1 MKKILL
7 FLIVTLLS
15 FKNTQAQLTDG
26 SVAPDFTLTDLDG
39 TSHNLYSL
47 LDNGYTVFLK
57 FSAIWCPPC
66 WNYHTSGA
74 FDDLYM
80 NHGPAGMPN
89 VNANTTDDVMV
100 FFIEGDGGSLAEL
113 QGGGNSQ
120 GDWITGTP
128 YPILPTYSGS
138 NPAQVTQDYQI
149 GYWPTVYQI
158 CPDRIVSECGQ
169 AASPYSLV
177 SACPAPA
184 IHLFDARIFD
194 YAGETLTCEGDLV
207 PEIMIQNY
215 GLVNL
220 TSLSIEVSVNGNI
233 MYTTPW
239 TGNLATYATDN
250 ITLPALTGLA
260 SNDVVAINTAH
271 PNGTVDADPS
281 NNPTV
286 VFNVELATQ
295 NTNTFVTVQI
305 VTDAYGSETTWDITD
320 VNGAVVLS
328 GGPYSNLGAAGTT
341 TETPVSGTLASNTCY
356 TFTIY
361 DSYGDGIDAGYGVGS
376 FTVTDGNGTVL
387 SSGGQF
393 SDVDGASWKTG
404 NNASNSI
411 YDIVS
416 NSNDHTTLKVAI
428 DACALDV
435 VLSDPG
441 TLTLFAP
448 TDAAF
453 NLLPAG
459 TVTALLNDIPQLT
472 DILKHHV
479 VGSTAMSGMLSN
491 NQVVTTLLGTDVT
504 VTINAN
510 GVFIDNAQVTVA
522 DIVADNGVVHVIDA
536 VLLPPSTTSVN
547 NIKSDFVS
555 EYIYSINI
563 LGEKV
568 DRLVKNQIIF
578 DIYRNGEV
586 VKRFAR

>member
-7 FLIVTLLS
+7 IAVVAVFTL
-15 FKNTQAQLTDG
+15 NNVQAQLPNG

-47 LDNGYTVFLK
+47 LDNGYTVFID

-66 WNYHTSGA
+66 WGYHTSGA
-74 FDDLYM
+74 LEDLYM

-158 CPDRIVSECGQ
+158 CPDRILTECGQ

-184 IHLFDARIFD
+184 SNDNDARTFD

-220 TSLSIEVSVNGNI
+220 TSLSVDVLVNGNVI
-233 MYTTPW
+233 STTPW

-260 SNDVVAINTAH
+260 SNDAVSINTSY
-271 PNGTVDADPS
+271 PNGVMDADPS
-281 NNPTV
+281 NNPAAS
-286 VFNVELATQ
+286 FNVQTAIQ
-295 NTNTFVTVQI
+295 NTHVDVTVQI

-320 VNGAVVLS
+320 ANGAVVLS

-341 TETPVSGTLASNTCY
+341 TETPVSGTLNAQICH

-361 DSYGDGIDAGYGVGS
+361 DTYGDGIDAGYGVGS

-393 SDVDGASWKTG
+393 SDVDGAAFKTG
-404 NNASNSI
+404 DATVGVNDIISNISI
-411 YDIVS
+411 YPNPVKDVLTIEGNYTSIEVLDILG
-416 NSNDHTTLKVAI
+416 NL
-428 DACALDV
+428 
-435 VLSDPG
+435 VLSSKATKNINVSSLADG
-441 TLTLFAP
+441 
-448 TDAAF
+448 
-453 NLLPAG
+453 
-459 TVTALLNDIPQLT
+459 VY
-472 DILKHHV
+472 
-479 VGSTAMSGMLSN
+479 ML
-491 NQVVTTLLGTDVT
+491 
-504 VTINAN
+504 
-510 GVFIDNAQVTVA
+510 
-522 DIVADNGVVHVIDA
+522 
-536 VLLPPSTTSVN
+536 
-547 NIKSDFVS
+547 NIKT
-555 EYIYSINI
+555 E
-563 LGEKV
+563 
-568 DRLVKNQIIF
+568 
-578 DIYRNGEV
+578 NGIAA
-586 VKRFAR
+586 KKITIAK

>member
-7 FLIVTLLS
+7 IAVVAVFTL
-15 FKNTQAQLTDG
+15 NNVQAQLPNG

-47 LDNGYTVFLK
+47 LDNGYTVFID

-66 WNYHTSGA
+66 WGYHTSGA
-74 FDDLYM
+74 LEDLYM

-184 IHLFDARIFD
+184 SNDNDARTFD

-220 TSLSIEVSVNGNI
+220 TSLSVDVLVNGNVI
-233 MYTTPW
+233 STTPW

-260 SNDVVAINTAH
+260 SNDAVSINTSY
-271 PNGTVDADPS
+271 PNGVMDADPS
-281 NNPTV
+281 NNPAAS
-286 VFNVELATQ
+286 FNVQTAIQ
-295 NTNTFVTVQI
+295 NTHVDVTVQI

-320 VNGAVVLS
+320 ANGAVVLS

-341 TETPVSGTLASNTCY
+341 TETPVSGTLNAQICH

-361 DSYGDGIDAGYGVGS
+361 DTYGDGIDAGYGVGS

-393 SDVDGASWKTG
+393 SDVDGAAFKTG
-404 NNASNSI
+404 DATVGVNDIISNISI
-411 YDIVS
+411 YPNPVKDVLTIEGNYTSIEVLDILG
-416 NSNDHTTLKVAI
+416 NL
-428 DACALDV
+428 
-435 VLSDPG
+435 VLSSKATKNINVSSLADG
-441 TLTLFAP
+441 
-448 TDAAF
+448 
-453 NLLPAG
+453 
-459 TVTALLNDIPQLT
+459 VY
-472 DILKHHV
+472 
-479 VGSTAMSGMLSN
+479 ML
-491 NQVVTTLLGTDVT
+491 
-504 VTINAN
+504 
-510 GVFIDNAQVTVA
+510 
-522 DIVADNGVVHVIDA
+522 
-536 VLLPPSTTSVN
+536 
-547 NIKSDFVS
+547 NIKT
-555 EYIYSINI
+555 E
-563 LGEKV
+563 
-568 DRLVKNQIIF
+568 
-578 DIYRNGEV
+578 NGIAA
-586 VKRFAR
+586 KKITIAK